1 MLFSK
6 ANRIVIEADGDAYY
20 ATDDNM
26 ASPSRYIEMVKVQR
40 DMTIL
45 GYEVYRFG
53 GQEFVGAEDQVIV
66 MLHKLFKSIF
76 RKRGIDIK

>member
-1 MLFSK
+1 M
-6 ANRIVIEADGDAYY
+6 EMPYY
-20 ATDDNM
+20 KTDDNM
-26 ASPSRYIEMVKVQR
+26 ASPSRYIEIVKVQR
-40 DMTIL
+40 HMPIL

>member
-66 MLHKLFKSIF
+66 MLHKFFKLLFRMRS
-76 RKRGIDIK
+76 IDIK